1 MDQQKGI
8 SISWGGLWKVVA
20 MLLLVWVLVMAR
32 DIWIA
37 LFLAIVVSSA
47 LDPAVSWLE
56 KRKLPRILGTL
67 GIYILAIFLIGL
79 LVYAVVP
86 IALSEL
92 SIFLSSL
99 GKISKGLD
107 DFVDASSLIQALNQA
122 LTKFTN
128 VLLSGSSSLLDIGS
142 RFLGGLT
149 MTVSVFVLSFYLT
162 VGKDGVERFLVTVL
176 PSIYEEK
183 AVDLYYRI
191 RRKIGRWLTGQV
203 ILSVAV
209 GILVFLGLWLL
220 GVKYSLLLGI
230 IAGIFELIPY
240 VGPIFSGALA
250 VLVGLTG
257 SLSQGLY
264 TLILFIVVQQL
275 ENQLLVPAVTKFTT
289 DLSPVVI
296 LVALMVGA
304 QVLGLIGLIL
314 AIPAAVLFQQLL
326 EDWSQSKAR
335 KKGLGI

>member
-1 MDQQKGI
+1 M
-8 SISWGGLWKVVA
+8 
-20 MLLLVWVLVMAR
+20 
-32 DIWIA
+32 
-37 LFLAIVVSSA
+37 
-47 LDPAVSWLE
+47 
-56 KRKLPRILGTL
+56 
-67 GIYILAIFLIGL
+67 
-79 LVYAVVP
+79 
-86 IALSEL
+86 
-92 SIFLSSL
+92 
-99 GKISKGLD
+99 
-107 DFVDASSLIQALNQA
+107 
-122 LTKFTN
+122 
-128 VLLSGSSSLLDIGS
+128 
-142 RFLGGLT
+142 
-149 MTVSVFVLSFYLT
+149 LSFYLT

-304 QVLGLIGLIL
+304 QVFGLIGLIL

-335 KKGLGI
+335 RKGLGI